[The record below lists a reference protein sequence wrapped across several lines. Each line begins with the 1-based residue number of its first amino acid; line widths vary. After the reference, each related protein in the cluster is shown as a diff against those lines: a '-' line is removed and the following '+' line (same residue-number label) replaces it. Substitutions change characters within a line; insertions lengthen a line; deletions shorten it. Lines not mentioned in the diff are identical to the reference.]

1 MLDAFIIEKIRRER
15 RSEERDVRVPLQP
28 PTPLP
33 PERPE
38 EKPPPRR
45 DDGGADIDFRL

>member
-15 RSEERDVRVPLQP
+15 RSEEQDVRVPLRP

-33 PERPE
+33 PERRE
-38 EKPPPRR
+38 EDVPPRR